1 MTAAAADMVPATAP
15 LHRFDPSLV
24 AWYGNTIQ
32 SMGETAWTIEALHL
46 NDGRRLYVSD
56 LIGDAQSEWIRLHQ
70 NRAGGNRAGAG
81 LRAAAVAAASDGDS
95 YSDGSISN
103 NNNGN
108 RRQRHYGEWR
118 GLHMQRTCQI
128 LEQKGLVEWPD
139 GRDGGVDGGGEAA
152 TGAAAERTIEAV
164 LPGGRVVRTV
174 RTADARRVNPAAPGR
189 SGRPPT
195 VTVPRLTPAGRI
207 VWLQLRLGLA
217 PRDTIVLALIWSR
230 FKSVGYFIKSDALVR
245 ENVWM
250 TDQDIRHAFGS
261 IGRAGYIKRNQR
273 TGRFLTVRR
282 ADEIEPYGPMLGVI
296 EDMVYGARAGE
307 YVYGDAY
314 DDEINRAYAKTVE
327 ALGGNAWPDGG
338 EGGGGDEAGQ

>member
-32 SMGETAWTIEALHL
+32 SMGDTAWTIEALHL
-46 NDGRRLYVSD
+46 NDGRHLYVSD

-70 NRAGGNRAGAG
+70 NKASSNREGAG
-81 LRAAAVAAASDGDS
+81 LRAASVASGGGGNS
-95 YSDGSISN
+95 

-139 GRDGGVDGGGEAA
+139 GRDGGVDGGGDVGA
-152 TGAAAERTIEAV
+152 GAAAERTIEAV

-174 RTADARRVNPAAPGR
+174 RTADARRVNPVAPGR

-230 FKSVGYFIKSDALVR
+230 FKSAGYFVKSVSLIH

-250 TDQDIRHAFGS
+250 SDSDIRHAFGS

-282 ADEIEPYGPMLGVI
+282 ADEIEAYGPMLGVI

-327 ALGGNAWPDGG
+327 ALGGNAWPEGG
-338 EGGGGDEAGQ
+338 EDGNGNGDEAGQ